1 MTNDRPY
8 IFLSRLV
15 VVTHSGAIA
24 FDEKFHRGVN
34 IIRGQNSSGKSTIA
48 NFIFYALGG
57 DYSNWTTEALK
68 CRDVIAEVEI
78 NGAVITLKRHIAQG
92 GLQPMSIFWDSYEES
107 KKDNINWQTYSYK
120 QGTSSNTASFTN
132 VIFNALS
139 FPEVKS
145 DLDSNITMHQILRL
159 LYIDQD
165 TPTQNL
171 FRYERFDL
179 PLTRQAISEVLL
191 GVYDDSLYTQRLAYR
206 NAVKENDEKKR
217 QFEGINRVYGQSGT
231 ATNLSSVKKEI
242 EVAQTELANIDK
254 AILELREKYI
264 VRTTKRTSLNSEII
278 QADLIPVKN
287 QISET
292 KAKINQYEL
301 EISDSKQFVSTL
313 EKRVE
318 ELNYSLLTRK
328 VLGELPLTHCPQ
340 CLSQLE
346 NNFQEGHCFL
356 CKQSLTE
363 EAEKANAKRLK
374 QEMEFQIKESKSLL
388 EEKDRTLVELYG
400 QLPVFIEKAR
410 ILQKHLDT
418 SIEASQTTR
427 DERIDGL
434 LISKGGV
441 EKKIEFLTQ
450 QIAAVEMLELLKKE
464 LAELA
469 ALTERLRI
477 EILQKEEQQKHKFQT
492 ALHKIKEY
500 TLFILRNDL
509 DRQDEFRK
517 GHIVDVNFHKDS
529 YSLDDG
535 NNFSASSKTYFK
547 NAVLFSIFF
556 ASLELDFFRYP
567 RFILC
572 DNMEDKGMEK
582 IRTQNFQNLITS
594 MSERFGKEHQ
604 IIFTTSMIADE
615 LNDTVYCV
623 GQNYDREHKTLRLKA
638 R

>member
-8 IFLSRLV
+8 LFINRLV
-15 VVTHSGAIA
+15 VVTHSGNTA

-48 NFIFYALGG
+48 NFIFYVLGG

-68 CRDVIAEVEI
+68 CSDVIAEIEI
-78 NGAVITLKRHIAQG
+78 NGAVITLKRHITQSG
-92 GLQPMSIFWDSYEES
+92 QQPMSIYWNSYEES
-107 KKDNINWQTYSYK
+107 KKDSINWQTYPYK
-120 QGTSSNTASFTN
+120 QGTSTITASFTN

-145 DLDSNITMHQILRL
+145 DSDSNITIHQILRL

-165 TPTQNL
+165 TSTQNL
-171 FRYERFDL
+171 FRFERFDL
-179 PLTRQAISEVLL
+179 PLTRQAIAEVLL
-191 GVYDDSLYTQRLAYR
+191 GVYDDSLYTLRLAYR
-206 NAVKENDEKKR
+206 NAVKEKDEKKR
-217 QFEGINRVYGQSGT
+217 QFEGINRVFGQSGT
-231 ATNLSSVKKEI
+231 VTDLGNVRNEI
-242 EVAQTELANIDK
+242 KSAQTELSSIDN
-254 AILELREKYI
+254 AILELRETKI
-264 VRTTKRTSLNSEII
+264 VRTTKRTSLNSEKI
-278 QADLIPVKN
+278 QADLIPIKN
-287 QISET
+287 QISQI
-292 KAKINQYEL
+292 KSKINQYEL
-301 EISDSKQFVSTL
+301 EISDSKQFISTL

-340 CLSQLE
+340 CLNQLE
-346 NNFQEGHCFL
+346 NNIQEGHCFL
-356 CKQSLTE
+356 CKQPLTE
-363 EAEKANAKRLK
+363 EAERANAKRLK
-374 QEMEFQIKESKSLL
+374 QEMELQIKESKSLL
-388 EEKDRTLVELYG
+388 EEKDRALVDLHG
-400 QLPVFIEKAR
+400 QLPIFIEKGR
-410 ILQKHLDT
+410 ILQKQLDT
-418 SIEASQTTR
+418 SIEVSQTTR
-427 DERIDGL
+427 NERIDEL
-434 LISKGGV
+434 LISKGGI

-450 QIAAVEMLELLKKE
+450 QIKAVEMLDLLKKE
-464 LAELA
+464 LVELVN
-469 ALTERLRI
+469 LIEKLKL
-477 EILQKEEQQKHKFQT
+477 EILQKEGQQKRNLKT
-492 ALHKIKEY
+492 ALQKIREY

-517 GHIVDVNFHKDS
+517 GNIVDVNFYKDT

-594 MSERFGKEHQ
+594 MSLKFRKEHQ

-615 LNDTVYCV
+615 LNDTEYCV
-623 GQNYDREHKTLRLKA
+623 GRYFDREHKTLRV
-638 R
+638 

>member
-8 IFLSRLV
+8 LFLNRLI
-15 VVTHSGAIA
+15 VVTHSGTIA

-68 CRDVIAEVEI
+68 CRDVIVEVEI
-78 NGAVITLKRHIAQG
+78 NGAVLTLKRHISHA
-92 GLQPMSIFWDSYEES
+92 GLQPMSIFWNSYEES
-107 KKDNINWQTYSYK
+107 TEDSINWQTFPYK
-120 QGTSSNTASFTN
+120 QGTASNTASFTN

-145 DLDSNITMHQILRL
+145 DSDSNITLHQILRL
-159 LYIDQD
+159 IYIDQD

-171 FRYERFDL
+171 FRFERFDL

-191 GVYDDSLYTQRLAYR
+191 GVYDDSLYSQRLAYR

-217 QFEGINRVYGQSGT
+217 QFDGINRVYGQSGT
-231 ATNLSSVKKEI
+231 ATNLNSVQNEI
-242 EVAQTELANIDK
+242 ELAKTELGNIDK
-254 AILELREKYI
+254 AILELREKSV
-264 VRTTKRTSLNSEII
+264 VRTTKRTALNSEKI
-278 QADLIPVKN
+278 QAELIPVKN
-287 QISET
+287 QIREIKS
-292 KAKINQYEL
+292 KINQYEL
-301 EISDSKQFVSTL
+301 EFSDSKQFISTL
-313 EKRVE
+313 IKRVD
-318 ELNYSLLTRK
+318 ELNNSLLTRK

-346 NNFQEGHCFL
+346 NNVEEGNCIL
-356 CKQSLTE
+356 CKQPLTE

-374 QEMEFQIKESKSLL
+374 QEMELQISESSSLL
-388 EEKDRTLVELYG
+388 DEKNRALVDLHG
-400 QLPVFIEKAR
+400 QLPIFIEKAR
-410 ILQKHLDT
+410 VLQKQLDT

-427 DERIDGL
+427 DERLDGL
-434 LISKGGV
+434 LVSKGGV

-450 QIAAVEMLELLKKE
+450 QIKAVEMLELLKKE

-469 ALTERLRI
+469 ALTERLRL
-477 EILQKEEQQKHKFQT
+477 EILQKEEQQKQRFQT
-492 ALHKIKEY
+492 ALQKIREY
-500 TLFILRNDL
+500 TLFILKNDL
-509 DRQDEFRK
+509 DRQDEFRR
-517 GHIVDVNFHKDS
+517 GIVVEVNFQKDS
-529 YSLDDG
+529 YSLDES

-582 IRTQNFQNLITS
+582 VRTQNFQNLITS

-604 IIFTTSMIADE
+604 IIFTTSMIANE
-615 LNDTVYCV
+615 LNDTPYCV
-623 GQNYDREHKTLRLKA
+623 GQSYDREHKTLHV
-638 R
+638 

>member
-1 MTNDRPY
+1 MTKDRPY
-8 IFLSRLV
+8 LFLNRLI
-15 VVTHSGAIA
+15 VVTHSGTIA

-48 NFIFYALGG
+48 NFIFYVLGG

-78 NGAVITLKRHIAQG
+78 NGAIITLKRHINQG

-107 KKDNINWQTYSYK
+107 KKDSINWQTYPYK
-120 QGTSSNTASFTN
+120 QGTASNTASFTN

-145 DLDSNITMHQILRL
+145 DLDSNITIHQILRL

-171 FRYERFDL
+171 FRFERFDL

-206 NAVKENDEKKR
+206 NAVKQNDEKKR

-231 ATNLSSVKKEI
+231 ATNLSSVQKEI
-242 EVAQTELANIDK
+242 ELAQTELANIDN
-254 AILELREKYI
+254 AISELREKSI
-264 VRTTKRTSLNSEII
+264 VRTTTRTALNSEKI

-287 QISET
+287 QISDT

-318 ELNYSLLTRK
+318 ELNYSLLTRR

-346 NNFQEGHCFL
+346 NNVQEGYCFL
-356 CKQSLTE
+356 CKQPLTE

-374 QEMEFQIKESKSLL
+374 QEMELQIKESKSLL

-410 ILQKHLDT
+410 TLQKQLDT

-469 ALTERLRI
+469 ALTERLKI
-477 EILQKEEQQKHKFQT
+477 EIQQKEELQKHKFQT
-492 ALHKIKEY
+492 ALQTIREY

-509 DRQDEFRK
+509 DRQDEFRN

-582 IRTQNFQNLITS
+582 IRTQNLQNLITS
-594 MSERFGKEHQ
+594 MSERFGKDHQ

-615 LNDTVYCV
+615 LNDTEYCV
-623 GQNYDREHKTLRLKA
+623 GQSYDREHKTLHV
-638 R
+638 